1 MGSKLG
7 DGGVDK
13 KPGMA
18 FFIKNKHRM
27 QKLQQPVLI
36 CPVNV
41 GEAVQDIGFCQQ
53 AAAMYVVDD
62 TAQGEKM
69 L

>member
-1 MGSKLG
+1 
-7 DGGVDK
+7 
-13 KPGMA
+13 
-18 FFIKNKHRM
+18 M